1 IRDQYGDAIV
11 VPELKVEIKAI
22 PTGSSGNGNIK
33 MRRASQTETYYGG
46 VAPPPRQNYEPTI
59 KEKMCFKAITFMKS
73 YNNYSFEEL
82 RYSSPIQTRVTE
94 SLYAQDMED
103 GTFSVHWTPNA
114 VGSYCLTVT
123 IDGILLEE
131 VYRVEVKEGSIP
143 PPAHKRVMK
152 NPHTPNKLR
161 KFYTKNT

>member
-1 IRDQYGDAIV
+1 M
-11 VPELKVEIKAI
+11 VEIKAI

-33 MRRASQTETYYGG
+33 IRRASQTETYYGG
-46 VAPPPRQNYEPTI
+46 IAPPPRQNYEPTI

-123 IDGILLEE
+123 IDGILLES
-131 VYRVEVKEGSIP
+131 VSCVKEGSIP
-143 PPAHKRVMK
+143 PPAHG
-152 NPHTPNKLR
+152 L
-161 KFYTKNT
+161 